1 MSLEGVCISVVF
13 SSTKIMF
20 LNEQTKRTMRHIKW
34 GKNIMHLEETCVYW
48 SAILQYTLF
57 LSLHLIRTGK
67 VLLDLNVLFGI

>member
-1 MSLEGVCISVVF
+1 
-13 SSTKIMF
+13 
-20 LNEQTKRTMRHIKW
+20 MRHIKW

-67 VLLDLNVLFGI
+67 VLLDLNVLFEI